1 MTFPDPLY
9 NSMDFN
15 SAYPYSFGDNPFFGP
30 GPLSWEEA
38 QKYEGADI
46 AAPFTNNYPE
56 GPQDGMASTFSP
68 MSLREIFRYWSPP
81 FNHLAKME
89 DALPEELR

>member
-1 MTFPDPLY
+1 MTFPNPEY

-15 SAYPYSFGDNPFFGP
+15 SAYPWFGLGPNPFDA
-30 GPLSWEEA
+30 SKE
-38 QKYEGADI
+38 YEGADI

-56 GPQDGMASTFSP
+56 GPQDGMASFGF
-68 MSLREIFRYWSPP
+68 LRSVLGIP
-81 FNHLAKME
+81 FNHLLTME

>member
-1 MTFPDPLY
+1 MTFPDPEY

-15 SAYPYSFGDNPFFGP
+15 SAYPYSLGPNPFDA
-30 GPLSWEEA
+30 SKE
-38 QKYEGADI
+38 YEGADI

-56 GPQDGMASTFSP
+56 GPQDGMAHIKPPSDWLHGLSVF
-68 MSLREIFRYWSPP
+68 IP
-81 FNHLAKME
+81 FNHLLTME

>member
-15 SAYPYSFGDNPFFGP
+15 SAYPYSLGPNPFDGCK
-30 GPLSWEEA
+30 G
-38 QKYEGADI
+38 YEGAEI

-56 GPQDGMASTFSP
+56 EPSWGSRSIPRRSP
-68 MSLREIFRYWSPP
+68 LGYAYDVILPP
-81 FNHLAKME
+81 KME

>member
-1 MTFPDPLY
+1 MTFPDPEY

-15 SAYPYSFGDNPFFGP
+15 SAYPYSLGQNPFDA
-30 GPLSWEEA
+30 SKE
-38 QKYEGADI
+38 YEGADI

-56 GPQDGMASTFSP
+56 GPQDGMGYFGFH
-68 MSLREIFRYWSPP
+68 RFFGIP
-81 FNHLAKME
+81 FNHLLTME